1 MIRPLLMDLYELT
14 MAAGYLRQGM
24 HGRTAVFD
32 LYFRHLPFG
41 SGYAVFAGLEPALEY
56 LEGLR
61 FGEEEIRYL
70 QGLGLFDDRFL
81 AYLRT
86 FRFSGRV
93 TAPPEGEVVFA
104 GEPLLTVEGPLA
116 EAQVVETALLNLVNF
131 QTLVA
136 TRAARLVEEAGGA
149 AVVEFGARRAHGPDG
164 ALGASRAACIG
175 GARITS
181 HLGAGRLFDI
191 PVAGTQ
197 AHSWVMAFPTEIESF
212 RAYAEAFP
220 DQCVLLVDTY
230 DTLRSGVP
238 NAIEVARWM
247 RARGHRLQG
256 IRLDSGDLA
265 YLSRE
270 ARRML
275 DEAGFPEVRIMASNE
290 LDEHVIEAVRKDG
303 GRIDV
308 YGVGTRLVT
317 GAGPDG
323 GALGGVYKLVEYDG
337 KPRVKISSDRAKSTI
352 GGRKRVWRLYD
363 EARLFEMDV
372 ISREDGTPRPGDEV
386 LDPTNPMRRVRLADP
401 RHLEDLRAVVMDGG
415 RRTRPSPAL
424 HEIADHARERL
435 DRLPREFRR
444 LLNPHRYRVAVT
456 RDLFEERERMIEE
469 TVASW
474 GLPGEPARR
483 RPGPKK

>member
-1 MIRPLLMDLYELT
+1 MDLYELT

-24 HGRTAVFD
+24 QDRPAVFD
-32 LYFRHLPFG
+32 LYVRHLPFG
-41 SGYAVFAGLEPALEY
+41 SGYAVFAGLEPALDY

-70 QGLGLFDDRFL
+70 EGLGLFDERFL
-81 AYLRT
+81 GYLRS

-93 TAPPEGEVVFA
+93 IAPAEGEVVFA
-104 GEPLLTVEGPLA
+104 REPLLTVEAPLA
-116 EAQVVETALLNLVNF
+116 EAQVAETALLNLVNF

-136 TRAARLVEEAGGA
+136 TRAARIVGEAGEGT
-149 AVVEFGARRAHGPDG
+149 VVEFGARRAHGPDG

-181 HLGAGRLFDI
+181 HLEAGRVFDI

-197 AHSWVMAFPTEIESF
+197 AHSWVMAFPSEIEAF
-212 RAYAEAFP
+212 RAYADAFP

-238 NAIEVARWM
+238 NAIQVAR
-247 RARGHRLQG
+247 RLRDRGHRLQG

-290 LDEHVIEAVRKDG
+290 LDEHVIESIRKDG

-317 GAGPDG
+317 GASQDG

-337 KPRVKISSDRAKSTI
+337 KPRIKISSDRAKSTI
-352 GGRKRVWRLYD
+352 GGRKRVWRLCD
-363 EARLFEMDV
+363 EAGRFEMDV
-372 ISREDGTPRPGDEV
+372 VSRDGAAPRAGDLV
-386 LDPTNPMRRVRLADP
+386 LDPTNPMRRVRLPGHAP
-401 RHLEDLRAVVMDGG
+401 LEDLRAVVMEGG
-415 RRTRPSPAL
+415 RRARPSPAL
-424 HEIADHARERL
+424 RAISDHARARL
-435 DRLPREFRR
+435 ERLPREYRR

-469 TVASW
+469 AVAAWS
-474 GLPGEPARR
+474 PQGESASR
-483 RPGPKK
+483 RPGPEE

>member
-1 MIRPLLMDLYELT
+1 MIKPLLMDLYELT
-14 MAAGYLRQGM
+14 MAAGYLRLGM
-24 HGRTAVFD
+24 HDRPAVFD

-41 SGYAVFAGLEPALEY
+41 SGYAVFAGLEPVLEY

-61 FGEEEIRYL
+61 FGEEEIGYL
-70 QGLGLFDDRFL
+70 NGLGLFDDRFL
-81 AYLRT
+81 AHLRS
-86 FRFSGRV
+86 FRFRGRV
-93 TAPPEGEVVFA
+93 VAPAEGEVVFA
-104 GEPLLTVEGPLA
+104 FEPLLSVEATIL
-116 EAQVVETALLNLVNF
+116 EAQVVETALLNLVGF
-131 QTLVA
+131 QTLIA
-136 TRAARLVEEAGGA
+136 TKAARLVEEAGDG

-164 ALGASRAACIG
+164 ALGATRAACIG

-181 HLGAGRLFDI
+181 HLEAGRVFGI

-197 AHSWVMAFPTEIESF
+197 AHSWVMAFPTEIEAF

-238 NAIEVARWM
+238 NAIEVAKWL

-270 ARRML
+270 ARRMM

-290 LDEHVIEAVRKDG
+290 LDEQVIEAVRKDG
-303 GRIDV
+303 GRIDM

-317 GAGPDG
+317 GAGADG

-337 KPRVKISSDRAKSTI
+337 KPRVKIGSDRAKSTL
-352 GGRKRVWRLYD
+352 GGRKRVWRLLD
-363 EARLFEMDV
+363 QAGRFEMDV
-372 ISREDGTPRPGDEV
+372 VSREGETPRPGDEV
-386 LDPTNPMRRVRLADP
+386 LDPTNPMRRVRLAKP
-401 RHLEDLRAVVMDGG
+401 ERLEDLRAVVMDGG
-415 RRTRPSPAL
+415 RRTRPTPGVL
-424 HEIADHARERL
+424 EIADHARQRL
-435 DRLPREFRR
+435 DCLPREFRR

-456 RDLFEERERMIEE
+456 RDLFEERERMIDEAA
-469 TVASW
+469 ASW
-474 GLPGEPARR
+474 GPGAQR
-483 RPGPKK
+483 GKSTPKAP